1 MASPCRV
8 VGFVLRQRLGV
19 CWTMTSTGLS
29 VQRNI
34 DKIASN
40 LVELEAKLKHEQ
52 EKFQTYGQDLK
63 DAEKK

>member
-1 MASPCRV
+1 MLAVS
-8 VGFVLRQRLGV
+8 L
-19 CWTMTSTGLS
+19 
-29 VQRNI
+29 QRNI
-34 DKIASN
+34 DKIQSN